1 MLKALNIRCH
11 IHFNLNLAFLFM
23 QNLEDY
29 IIGFFFS
36 EIKVFIYFY
45 EEI

>member
-1 MLKALNIRCH
+1 MLKALNIKCH
-11 IHFNLNLAFLFM
+11 IHFNSNSVILFM

-29 IIGFFFS
+29 IIEFFLS

-45 EEI
+45 EET